1 LWQGLRRSFKRH
13 AGVRKEAKEHEEETM
28 QSLSGKV
35 ALVSGAAGMKG
46 IGRAIAVRLA
56 NEGADV
62 VVADRSDA
70 FRDFSPEA
78 NKADWKGLNSVVE
91 EIQVLGRGRALA
103 VNADITSSADVEQLI
118 SHTLTEF
125 GRIDILVNN
134 AGIMGPMGTFVVDLK
149 ESDWELVIRVNLT
162 GSFLMSK
169 AAARVMIERGEGGKI
184 IMIASVAGKDAKAGQ
199 AVYSASKAGVLS
211 LTQTLARELAQYKIN
226 VNAICPGG
234 VLTDIAYPWIKT
246 LAKEKVISMKESAL
260 HIASFGIRPE
270 EISLGRL
277 GSVEEVANAVYF
289 LASPESDYV
298 TGQALNVCEGAL
310 TVR

>member
-1 LWQGLRRSFKRH
+1 
-13 AGVRKEAKEHEEETM
+13 M
-28 QSLSGKV
+28 QSLTGKV

-56 NEGADV
+56 KEGADV

-70 FRDFSPEA
+70 FRDFTSEA
-78 NKADWKGLNSVVE
+78 SKVGWKGLDSIVE
-91 EIQVLGRGRALA
+91 EIQALGRGHALA
-103 VNADITSSADVEQLI
+103 VNADITSSTDVEQLI
-118 SHTLTEF
+118 SHTLTKLD
-125 GRIDILVNN
+125 RIDILVNN

-169 AAARVMIERGEGGKI
+169 AVARVMMERGEGGKI

-199 AVYSASKAGVLS
+199 AAYSASKAGVIS

-234 VLTDIAYPWIKT
+234 ILTDIAYPWMKKLT
-246 LAKEKVISMKESAL
+246 KEKGISMKESLL
-260 HIASFGIRPE
+260 HMASFGIKPE

-277 GSVEEVANAVYF
+277 GSVEEIANAVYF

-298 TGQALNVCEGAL
+298 TGQALNVCGGAL
-310 TVR
+310 MAR